1 MTDAERIKLGLTK
14 KLTYRYAYGS
24 GDIHNAGNKSTY
36 FLRAMARMGLYGPST
51 EKYFTPDSV
60 KAIKAKE
67 KDPNFQTKLVNP
79 IYISDAQVPLED
91 FEIVETGGQAL
102 YDYDEEPPRFL
113 GFAPVNQ
120 TKKVIRAAERNLSPP
135 GTKFGLEGSNG
146 NSSIPEEGTTND
158 IKKIKASNFYYTSS
172 RQNGAV
178 PAKFEAVI
186 TLAGVKNTFVFD
198 ATGYITVLGVRY
210 SALQVLNE
218 FDDKTA
224 LNWFREQLKGDT
236 EANNILDSWG
246 LIEQQPVEPE
256 KKEGIPDREEDAD
269 GDPNAE
275 KEENKTD
282 EEVKTQTDTSSI
294 TEKINILRG
303 WVVKDGKVQYDKNG
317 KPKKSNDKNP
327 QLRVSDTVNITIESD
342 GSVNIDGD
350 VQINVA
356 DKKDAVRL
364 VENGKF
370 TIPFGKI
377 NGNFNC
383 QKVGLTTL
391 ANAPKIVNGTFD
403 CTKNDLTTLVGAP
416 QEVGRFIATDIK
428 SLKSLA
434 GGPKVIKGITDTN
447 KSQKEYIYDISGCG
461 LTTLEGNGITSFG
474 PGGFNCSGNKLT
486 SLTGLG
492 VVATTGVTKFDC
504 SNNEL
509 TSLNGIPKPVKDAKT
524 GKPGDYWIRG
534 NVGITVFPASMA
546 DFEVEKLEAGGLS
559 LTSLSFAPKQVY
571 GNFDCSGNKG
581 TTKLTNQSIGKD
593 RFKVGGGFEEDA
605 GNRIVKIDGEFIT
618 SEGIWGDKTYDIN
631 TQYKKSETSSVAE
644 KGEAASS
651 TPAGQ
656 GPGGKLFKLN
666 KPGGAFTHGPV
677 YLVEIPD
684 PLTIKLGYKYDGTGK
699 GADSWR
705 HIFTKRS
712 PSGWLGAG
720 FKNFIN
726 FSFFEG
732 SCEGWTAGQPTGV
745 FLINGENKGAKTWS
759 RTWQNMFYKPK
770 GGKPL
775 LGKSASAFYVGLQN
789 PDWGGADSKADP
801 KANGK
806 FIQPCGTN
814 KGLTGGG
821 TYTSLAKQVEFATGG
836 GKNMITN
843 GNVVAD
849 VSVKGYNLYTA
860 WPFIG
865 YTTDGQYFAGVS
877 TPNPVLNKRTV
888 NDGSWRIDE
897 ISKAVNDHFKS
908 KGKTVSRCING
919 DGGGSGALA
928 LNGQI
933 VMEAEGRS
941 VPVIISW

>member
-1 MTDAERIKLGLTK
+1 MTDEERIKLGLTK

-60 KAIKAKE
+60 NAIKAKE

-79 IYISDAQVPLED
+79 IYISDAQVPLEY
-91 FEIVETGGQAL
+91 FEIEETGGQAL

-113 GFAPVNQ
+113 GFAPIDK

-146 NSSIPEEGTTND
+146 NGYIPPEGTTSD
-158 IKKIKASNFYYTSS
+158 IKNIKASNFYYTSS

-186 TLAGVKNTFVFD
+186 TLAGAKNTFVFD
-198 ATGYITVLGVRY
+198 ATGYITVLGIKY
-210 SALQVLNE
+210 SALQVLDE
-218 FDDKTA
+218 FDNKTA
-224 LNWFREQLKGDT
+224 LNWFRENLKGDT

-246 LIEQQPVEPE
+246 LVERKPVEQE
-256 KKEGIPDREEDAD
+256 GKEGIPDREEDAD
-269 GDPNAE
+269 ADPNAP
-275 KEENKTD
+275 KEENKTED
-282 EEVKTQTDTSSI
+282 EVRTQTDTSSI

-303 WVVKDGKVQYDKNG
+303 WIVKDGKVQYDTKG

-327 QLRVSDTVNITIESD
+327 QLRVSDTVNITVESD

-383 QKVGLTTL
+383 QKLGLTTL

-403 CTKNDLTTLVGAP
+403 CSKNNLTTLVGAP
-416 QEVGRFIATDIK
+416 QEVGRFIASDNK

-434 GGPKVIKGITDTN
+434 GGSKVIKGITDTSKN
-447 KSQKEYIYDISGCG
+447 QKEYIYDVSGCG
-461 LTTLEGNGITSFG
+461 LTSLDGNGITSFG
-474 PGGFNCSGNKLT
+474 PGGFSCAGNKIT
-486 SLTGLG
+486 SLSGLG

-524 GKPGDYWIRG
+524 GKPGDYWIKG
-534 NVGITVFPASMA
+534 NVGVTVFPASMA
-546 DFEVEKLEAGGLS
+546 EFEVDQFVASGLA

-593 RFKVGGGFEEDA
+593 RFKIGGGFEEDA

-631 TQYKKSETSSVAE
+631 TLFKKSTFSSADTNFEATKSGNIISLDGGKVIFTEIPNPSTIRVLYKRVGEYQKPGNGIQFEFEAFMPIGGAGTSSYNR
-644 KGEAASS
+644 
-651 TPAGQ
+651 TWQ
-656 GPGGKLFKLN
+656 
-666 KPGGAFTHGPV
+666 
-677 YLVEIPD
+677 
-684 PLTIKLGYKYDGTGK
+684 
-699 GADSWR
+699 
-705 HIFTKRS
+705 
-712 PSGWLGAG
+712 AG
-720 FKNFIN
+720 FAKGRPNPFIRFRGWEEEFPNIKNYIN
-726 FSFFEG
+726 WSMFERG
-732 SCEGWTAGQPTGV
+732 DEGWGWGQPTGAFIV
-745 FLINGENKGAKTWS
+745 NG
-759 RTWQNMFYKPK
+759 
-770 GGKPL
+770 
-775 LGKSASAFYVGLQN
+775 
-789 PDWGGADSKADP
+789 
-801 KANGK
+801 
-806 FIQPCGTN
+806 
-814 KGLTGGG
+814 
-821 TYTSLAKQVEFATGG
+821 
-836 GKNMITN
+836 
-843 GNVVAD
+843 
-849 VSVKGYNLYTA
+849 
-860 WPFIG
+860 
-865 YTTDGQYFAGVS
+865 
-877 TPNPVLNKRTV
+877 V
-888 NDGSWRIDE
+888 NYG
-897 ISKAVNDHFKS
+897 
-908 KGKTVSRCING
+908 GKTVEDARKYASMFWISANGPNLGRGNAIYKDGGNSKVNAVNAINNSKGIRSSAPGSALVIENGSVKSWTPEQLAKLGLNSGTSFIGHTNGGVWFAGTSGIPDPGIIGSAVQKYYKGSVKNMGVSDGSGSRQCFING
-919 DGGGSGALA
+919 KKYAGGGRPVTVALA
-928 LNGQI
+928 
-933 VMEAEGRS
+933 
-941 VPVIISW
+941 W